1 MRILV
6 IRSGSG
12 WGGIYGCCIFDT
24 KNKVCIDIQKCYNI
38 TKDPIYYHYDNTEGI
53 INLSL
58 SKFPKKA
65 IMPFT
70 LDISLL
76 EFFLPNC
83 ELEYRDE
90 CLFDQQ
96 IDHVYISKSNKQIEC
111 VLDTDEGFWPKNPA
125 LNAKLRKLIELVN

>member
-12 WGGIYGCCIFDT
+12 WGGVIARCLFDT
-24 KNKVCIDIQKCYNI
+24 KEKVCIDLVKCFNI
-38 TKDPIYYHYDNTEGI
+38 SKDSIYFDTDC
-53 INLSL
+53 INLPI

-83 ELEYRDE
+83 ELEYRDDV
-90 CLFDQQ
+90 LFDQQ
-96 IDHVYISKSNKQIEC
+96 IDCVYISKSIGQIEC

-125 LNAKLRKLIELVN
+125 LNAKLNKLIGLVN